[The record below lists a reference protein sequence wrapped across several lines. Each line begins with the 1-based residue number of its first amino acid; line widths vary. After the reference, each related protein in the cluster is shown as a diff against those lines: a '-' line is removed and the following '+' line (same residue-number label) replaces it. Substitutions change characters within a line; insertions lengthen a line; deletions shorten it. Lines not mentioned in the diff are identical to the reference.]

1 MAILS
6 DAVRAAIWCEFMSEA
21 SRERT
26 PTTVGKADL
35 RAAIN
40 ALDAFMEANATA
52 INNAIPAAA
61 RSALTIKQ
69 KAMLLMYVI
78 TRRYLA
84 G

>member
-1 MAILS
+1 MATLS
-6 DAVRAAIWCEFMSEA
+6 DVVRKEIWTEFMGEM
-21 SRERT
+21 SRERIA
-26 PTTVGKADL
+26 TTVGKADL

-40 ALDAFMEANATA
+40 ALDAFMDANAAA